1 MVEFMVDHF
10 FWIWLAS
17 TAAIVIVPM
26 ILGALLV
33 RKFNRDQEKG
43 SFAGRGGILR

>member
-1 MVEFMVDHF
+1 MSRETM

-33 RKFNRDQEKG
+33 RKFNRDQEKDG
-43 SFAGRGGILR
+43 GRDKPA

>member
-1 MVEFMVDHF
+1 MTEFIVDHF
-10 FWIWLAS
+10 FWFWLAS

-43 SFAGRGGILR
+43 SGRDKPA